1 MPTPD
6 SLTRLFPS
14 REEDV
19 ALEGLYL
26 QHALH
31 RAQLRETPLVY
42 SNFIESLDGR
52 IAIAH
57 PETGEK
63 GVPAAITNPR
73 DWRLYQELA
82 AQADILVTSARYVR
96 DFAAGEAQDA
106 LPLSDDPA
114 YADLHAWRKEQGLA
128 PQPAVVVLSASLDLP
143 LEVLC
148 EKLERPVYVA
158 TGAQADPER
167 IKTLQ
172 DAGATVLIA
181 GEGRQ
186 VEGRALIEALRTEG
200 FCCIYSIAGTAV
212 LETLVTAGVINRLYL
227 TQVHRLL
234 GGASYHTLLE
244 GRLLDPPVDF
254 VLNALYYDQGND
266 ECCSQFFSVYDA
278 LK

>member
-1 MPTPD
+1 MPTTN

-31 RAQLRETPLVY
+31 RAQLQETPLVY

-114 YADLHAWRKEQGLA
+114 YADLHEWRRAQGLA

-143 LEVLC
+143 LETMC
-148 EKLERPVYVA
+148 EQLDRPVYVA
-158 TGAQADPER
+158 TGAQADPGR
-167 IKTLQ
+167 IKHLQ
-172 DAGATVLIA
+172 AAGAKVLIA

-186 VEGRALIEALRTEG
+186 VEGRALLDALTAEG

-254 VLNALYYDQGND
+254 VLNALYYDQGD
-266 ECCSQFFSVYDA
+266 EACCSQFFSVYDA